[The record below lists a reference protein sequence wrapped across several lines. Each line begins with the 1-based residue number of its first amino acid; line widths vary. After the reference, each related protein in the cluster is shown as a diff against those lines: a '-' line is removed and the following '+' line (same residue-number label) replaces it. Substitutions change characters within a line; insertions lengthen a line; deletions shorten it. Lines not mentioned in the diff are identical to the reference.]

1 MGSIINYLD
10 TQSEIQLITDARLY
24 DKNSRMTE
32 LFFLLKGSAE
42 LQINEVSYLMQ
53 IDDIVVVNK
62 YEEYKLETNNQESL
76 LFRFSISDFL
86 LSQAF
91 ETETVSFNCN
101 SINNSN
107 KNFDLLRNLL
117 IEFIDLL
124 LFENTKTNFLKMSKI
139 YQLLNELSS
148 LFIEHTTLIMDSDER
163 VRKITREIKERY
175 YENITLSE
183 MADLVHMDVAYFS
196 KYFKKNTGENF
207 KDYLS
212 DVRIKYAV
220 RDLVNS
226 NKTITRIAVDNGFF
240 STNGFNK
247 KFKEVYKETPSSF
260 RIKHKLDNKSN
271 IESVSTVR
279 NYYENYKAGHVKNDS
294 VQKSYLQLEYKQQK
308 VKPIDETWCK
318 ILNVGEAEMVSNSN
332 LKQHLFVLQEN
343 LHFTYGRIWGVF
355 TKSNLGETL
364 FEYEVIDEILDAL
377 LEIGLIPWISINKVV
392 GTFKEGNYSNDSWE
406 KLSTILSAIF

>member
-196 KYFKKNTGENF
+196 KYFKK
-207 KDYLS
+207 
-212 DVRIKYAV
+212 I
-220 RDLVNS
+220 
-226 NKTITRIAVDNGFF
+226 
-240 STNGFNK
+240 
-247 KFKEVYKETPSSF
+247 
-260 RIKHKLDNKSN
+260 
-271 IESVSTVR
+271 
-279 NYYENYKAGHVKNDS
+279 
-294 VQKSYLQLEYKQQK
+294 LE
-308 VKPIDETWCK
+308 K
-318 ILNVGEAEMVSNSN
+318 IL
-332 LKQHLFVLQEN
+332 
-343 LHFTYGRIWGVF
+343 RI
-355 TKSNLGETL
+355 
-364 FEYEVIDEILDAL
+364 I
-377 LEIGLIPWISINKVV
+377 
-392 GTFKEGNYSNDSWE
+392 
-406 KLSTILSAIF
+406 